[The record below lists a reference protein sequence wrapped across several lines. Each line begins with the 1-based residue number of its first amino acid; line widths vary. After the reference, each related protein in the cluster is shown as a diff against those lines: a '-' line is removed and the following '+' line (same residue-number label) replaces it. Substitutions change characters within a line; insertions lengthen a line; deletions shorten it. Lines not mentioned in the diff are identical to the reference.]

1 MSGDA
6 AGHGREELAEEELP
20 DVEISTSARARAV
33 RFGIVPRVRVW
44 FDGEPGVRSSSVS
57 ERENLPDE
65 IEPGVTYRDI
75 GVRWRARARI
85 DHRQVPGADGSRPAV
100 DADSASRRS

>member
-1 MSGDA
+1 VSP
-6 AGHGREELAEEELP
+6 GRAQNRRAQLSDVEIP
-20 DVEISTSARARAV
+20 DVEISTSAGARAV
-33 RFGIVPRVRVW
+33 RFGIVPQTSVW

-75 GVRWRARARI
+75 RVRWQAGARI
-85 DHRQVPGADGSRPAV
+85 DHPTDPAP
-100 DADSASRRS
+100 D